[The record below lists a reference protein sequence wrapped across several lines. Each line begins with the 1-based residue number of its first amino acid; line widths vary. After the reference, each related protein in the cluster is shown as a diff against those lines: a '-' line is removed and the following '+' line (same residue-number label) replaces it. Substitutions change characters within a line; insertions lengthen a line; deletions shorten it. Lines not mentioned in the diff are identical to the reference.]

1 MRLPLSLNS
10 LKEKI
15 IEEIISVKILA
26 QFVISNRFFRN
37 GNKGLK
43 YLFVG
48 FNFLFRSFLI
58 ILSSS

>member
-37 GNKGLK
+37 GNEALK